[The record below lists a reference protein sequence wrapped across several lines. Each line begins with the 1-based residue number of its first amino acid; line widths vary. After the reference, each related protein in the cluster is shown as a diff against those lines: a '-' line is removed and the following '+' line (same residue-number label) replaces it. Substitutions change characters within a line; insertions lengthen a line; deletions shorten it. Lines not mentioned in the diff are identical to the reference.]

1 MSSIPGNPAL
11 APSTSNTALERLLP
25 EPKSRLSIDFRSVLN
40 GVLGAVSGGVSGV
53 SGIDPSYVQ
62 LLNKQIE
69 TQQQMQ
75 LVTMESNVEK
85 SRHETLMSAI
95 RNVRVA

>member
-1 MSSIPGNPAL
+1 MSTITGSSILGMASS
-11 APSTSNTALERLLP
+11 STAIERLLP

-40 GVLGAVSGGVSGV
+40 GVLGAVSGTASSVT
-53 SGIDPSYVQ
+53 GIDQGYVQ